1 MVDFTVASGPKVYS
15 SPRAGLH
22 TLPRATLLTQPVTTC
37 VRPFVSYAGCVEL
50 VTWLV
55 RKSHRSSAPPNE
67 QGRNG
72 ARPHHSP
79 GAVVPHAGP
88 AVVGSAAPTPDE
100 SAGAAQPAEA
110 LDATGPAE
118 SVTGS
123 AEPGTGN
130 TAESEHGPRREH
142 GPASQHPAQSEHGP
156 ASEHGPEGGHA
167 PVSQH
172 GAASGHA
179 PEAGHAPAAEHGPAG
194 QPRPA
199 SEPERESALRA
210 AAGNSAFRAAT
221 RLVWPGTEDRLAE
234 PARPAEPAPDPA
246 ASDWNSPGTTAS
258 DWDPSGTAASDQ
270 PTPGRPDAG
279 RRAARRPAAA
289 PAGSPRPFVPGVPG
303 AAYQGASDQAGPDI
317 WEPRRLYKEPLLRP
331 RRRTGPAPAGEPGQR
346 PGRVAPEE
354 GKDPGQASSGQT
366 AAPSQPRTDQPRTG
380 RPQTG
385 QPETRQPGPE
395 AGAGQRGTRPDD
407 PPPVPPATTAP
418 PVRRLAIT
426 AGPDPADSG
435 GSLRSGPDDPGRK
448 AERLHLGDLMAD
460 SRMRIWKR
468 RLLVALIAGLIF
480 AFIFTWRA
488 GLTAA
493 VLAAIADAIYRSR
506 TTASIPPGVRLTG
519 AQKRTQRQL
528 ARMERSGYR
537 ALHSRPIPGSRE
549 SIDHFVVGPTGAYAI
564 DSESWDKRLPIR
576 TRNARQL
583 YHGPF
588 TMKDRLEHARW
599 EAQQASDR
607 LSQELGTPVYARPVL
622 AVYGP
627 KVPWLV
633 ATIREV
639 DVFSGDRLRKYLRR
653 NATITDRPK
662 LSAGEIEQVYA
673 AAARVLP
680 LNNGAQRTPV
690 G

>member
-1 MVDFTVASGPKVYS
+1 MT
-15 SPRAGLH
+15 
-22 TLPRATLLTQPVTTC
+22 
-37 VRPFVSYAGCVEL
+37 
-50 VTWLV
+50 
-55 RKSHRSSAPPNE
+55 
-67 QGRNG
+67 
-72 ARPHHSP
+72 
-79 GAVVPHAGP
+79 
-88 AVVGSAAPTPDE
+88 SAA
-100 SAGAAQPAEA
+100 G
-110 LDATGPAE
+110 GP
-118 SVTGS
+118 
-123 AEPGTGN
+123 PG
-130 TAESEHGPRREH
+130 
-142 GPASQHPAQSEHGP
+142 
-156 ASEHGPEGGHA
+156 
-167 PVSQH
+167 
-172 GAASGHA
+172 
-179 PEAGHAPAAEHGPAG
+179 
-194 QPRPA
+194 
-199 SEPERESALRA
+199 
-210 AAGNSAFRAAT
+210 
-221 RLVWPGTEDRLAE
+221 
-234 PARPAEPAPDPA
+234 
-246 ASDWNSPGTTAS
+246 
-258 DWDPSGTAASDQ
+258 
-270 PTPGRPDAG
+270 
-279 RRAARRPAAA
+279 
-289 PAGSPRPFVPGVPG
+289 
-303 AAYQGASDQAGPDI
+303 
-317 WEPRRLYKEPLLRP
+317 
-331 RRRTGPAPAGEPGQR
+331 
-346 PGRVAPEE
+346 
-354 GKDPGQASSGQT
+354 
-366 AAPSQPRTDQPRTG
+366 
-380 RPQTG
+380 
-385 QPETRQPGPE
+385 
-395 AGAGQRGTRPDD
+395 
-407 PPPVPPATTAP
+407 TTAP

-426 AGPDPADSG
+426 AGPVPADSG
-435 GSLRSGPDDPGRK
+435 GSVTPRPDEPGRK
-448 AERLHLGDLMAD
+448 AERLHFGDLMAD

-588 TMKDRLEHARW
+588 TMKDRLEHASW

-607 LSQELGTPVYARPVL
+607 LSEELGTQVYVRPVL

-653 NATITDRPK
+653 NATMKDRPK
-662 LSAGEIEQVYA
+662 LSAGEIEHIYA

>member
-1 MVDFTVASGPKVYS
+1 MP
-15 SPRAGLH
+15 
-22 TLPRATLLTQPVTTC
+22 
-37 VRPFVSYAGCVEL
+37 
-50 VTWLV
+50 
-55 RKSHRSSAPPNE
+55 
-67 QGRNG
+67 
-72 ARPHHSP
+72 
-79 GAVVPHAGP
+79 
-88 AVVGSAAPTPDE
+88 SAA
-100 SAGAAQPAEA
+100 G
-110 LDATGPAE
+110 GP
-118 SVTGS
+118 
-123 AEPGTGN
+123 
-130 TAESEHGPRREH
+130 
-142 GPASQHPAQSEHGP
+142 
-156 ASEHGPEGGHA
+156 
-167 PVSQH
+167 
-172 GAASGHA
+172 
-179 PEAGHAPAAEHGPAG
+179 
-194 QPRPA
+194 
-199 SEPERESALRA
+199 
-210 AAGNSAFRAAT
+210 
-221 RLVWPGTEDRLAE
+221 
-234 PARPAEPAPDPA
+234 
-246 ASDWNSPGTTAS
+246 PGTTA
-258 DWDPSGTAASDQ
+258 P
-270 PTPGRPDAG
+270 
-279 RRAARRPAAA
+279 
-289 PAGSPRPFVPGVPG
+289 
-303 AAYQGASDQAGPDI
+303 
-317 WEPRRLYKEPLLRP
+317 PL
-331 RRRTGPAPAGEPGQR
+331 
-346 PGRVAPEE
+346 
-354 GKDPGQASSGQT
+354 
-366 AAPSQPRTDQPRTG
+366 
-380 RPQTG
+380 
-385 QPETRQPGPE
+385 
-395 AGAGQRGTRPDD
+395 
-407 PPPVPPATTAP
+407 
-418 PVRRLAIT
+418 RRLAIT
-426 AGPDPADSG
+426 AGPDPVDSG
-435 GSLRSGPDDPGRK
+435 GSVSSGPDDPGHK
-448 AERLHLGDLMAD
+448 AVRLHFGDLMAD

-607 LSQELGTPVYARPVL
+607 LSEDLGTQVYVRPVL

-639 DVFSGDRLRKYLRR
+639 DVFNGDRLRKYLRR
-653 NATITDRPK
+653 NATMKDRPK
-662 LSAGEIEQVYA
+662 LSAGEIEQIYA